1 MGEDDDASQRVLI
14 VTSITLTPSFLI
26 TEDQAKAVKGAIIDK
41 LDEAI
46 ANGCIEA
53 LLDRD
58 PTISPTKAPIVLP
71 TSTPSISPSISSQ
84 PSSMPSFSPISI
96 SYQYSVSYPNDRK
109 PDNIHFAL
117 SSFTND
123 VVAGAI
129 DCTRRQSSFTS
140 PGGNI
145 EFVFDG
151 IREPECGYYDFSVDV
166 QQLI

>member
-1 MGEDDDASQRVLI
+1 MDVSRH
-14 VTSITLTPSFLI
+14 
-26 TEDQAKAVKGAIIDK
+26 
-41 LDEAI
+41 
-46 ANGCIEA
+46 
-53 LLDRD
+53 LDRD

-129 DCTRRQSSFTS
+129 DCTRRQSSFTC

-145 EFVFDG
+145 EFEFDG

-166 QQLI
+166 QQLILISSSLVISLLATTKLMSRGLHFQ

>member
-1 MGEDDDASQRVLI
+1 MPKFI
-14 VTSITLTPSFLI
+14 VKERL
-26 TEDQAKAVKGAIIDK
+26 IDK

-109 PDNIHFAL
+109 PDDIHFARQIRKSGTSVILLANKCEGKTGSETLAEAWQLGLGAPVPL
-117 SSFTND
+117 SAAHGD
-123 VVAGAI
+123 GLI
-129 DCTRRQSSFTS
+129 DL
-140 PGGNI
+140 
-145 EFVFDG
+145 FDALQF
-151 IREPECGYYDFSVDV
+151 ILPMMAF
-166 QQLI
+166 